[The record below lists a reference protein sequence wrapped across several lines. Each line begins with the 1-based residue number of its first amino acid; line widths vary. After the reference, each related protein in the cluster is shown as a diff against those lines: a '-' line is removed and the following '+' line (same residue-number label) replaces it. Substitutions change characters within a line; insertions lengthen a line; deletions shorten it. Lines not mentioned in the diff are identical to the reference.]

1 MHIFTPCGRADFT
14 AHERYRVAEAR
25 IVLFLEVTRAA
36 VRFGFPDEFDQR
48 CAPLSPR
55 GQVPGPRVE
64 ALRPSHLQTEFA
76 LGDFAAAE
84 FSHYAAFEHYQNAV
98 RQSED
103 FVQLGRDKQDAGAF
117 VAGADDAGVNELNGA
132 EKPAGDL
139 RQPQVRPLAAEPAPT
154 MVFPD
159 PSLRS
164 LLGPTS
170 PCRGRT
176 CTCKRIKIRRLQVGN
191 GIA

>member
-1 MHIFTPCGRADFT
+1 MGARISQHTSATASLKHVSCCSWKLPVLPCGLAFPT
-14 AHERYRVAEAR
+14 S
-25 IVLFLEVTRAA
+25 LTNG
-36 VRFGFPDEFDQR
+36 VRH
-48 CAPLSPR
+48 LVR